1 MAIFC
6 MGEASCVC
14 GWWNFLVIVR
24 SYYTLR
30 GRKMQLRTRKDK
42 GRGLAKKGGGR
53 VRRGLCADSL
63 SGESSLASLRGL
75 AGRRCGCFQGGVAV
89 FFGAAR
95 MFTASLSVAKPPPS
109 RREARGARPQGRRRR
124 SLRSLSA
131 GEGWGIL
138 GGTACDGRAA
148 GGRFA
153 PWPPGRGWTVR
164 FDGRLGRRAEALA
177 VRLRLL

>member
-42 GRGLAKKGGGR
+42 GRGLAKKGGVVGSGGGFAPIRSAANLPSR
-53 VRRGLCADSL
+53 VCGGSRGGDA
-63 SGESSLASLRGL
+63 
-75 AGRRCGCFQGGVAV
+75 AV
-89 FFGAAR
+89 FRAAWL
-95 MFTASLSVAKPPPS
+95 FFSAPLGCSP
-109 RREARGARPQGRRRR
+109 
-124 SLRSLSA
+124 LRSLSQSPRLP
-131 GEGWGIL
+131 EGRLVARGL
-138 GGTACDGRAA
+138 RGGG

-153 PWPPGRGWTVR
+153 PCPPGR
-164 FDGRLGRRAEALA
+164 DGGFWEGRRAMGGRQA
-177 VRLRLL
+177 VASLPGRRGGDGRFGSMDGWGGGRRRSLSA

>member
-1 MAIFC
+1 M
-6 MGEASCVC
+6 C

-131 GEGWGIL
+131 WEGWGIL